1 MGVRR
6 AQDIFCLAHFLF
18 LHCLCAVTQFLDI
31 PGHSWTFLDSAK
43 STYAREVAIDA
54 AIYGTYHEVSIV
66 PLHIPHHNTTSSGGD
81 DALVLPYPRDPS
93 SRE

>member
-1 MGVRR
+1 MRR
-6 AQDIFCLAHFLF
+6 H
-18 LHCLCAVTQFLDI
+18 TI
-31 PGHSWTFLDSAK
+31 PGHSWTFLDIPGQCK
-43 STYAREVAIDA
+43 VYIREGREVAIDA

>member
-6 AQDIFCLAHFLF
+6 AQDIFCLAHFF
-18 LHCLCAVTQFLDI
+18 RHTI
-31 PGHSWTFLDSAK
+31 PGHSWTFLDIPGQCK
-43 STYAREVAIDA
+43 VYIREGREVAIDA